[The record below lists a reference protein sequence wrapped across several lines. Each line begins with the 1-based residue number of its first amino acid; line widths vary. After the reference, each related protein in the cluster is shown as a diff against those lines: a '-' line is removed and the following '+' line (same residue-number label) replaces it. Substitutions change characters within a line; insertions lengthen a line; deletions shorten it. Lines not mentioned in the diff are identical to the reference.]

1 MNETYT
7 LKGTIKHIGQTQ
19 SFGDKG
25 FTKREFVVT
34 DKDDKYPQDIKFEAI
49 KERCDQL
56 NSISVGE
63 EVEVSFNLRGNEY
76 NGKHYVNLQAWR
88 VKSEGSIQPQGQPA
102 PTGHDAPPMN
112 QAVLTDGDDFIP
124 F

>member
-1 MNETYT
+1 MNGTYT
-7 LKGTIKHIGQTQ
+7 LKGTIKQIDQTQ

-56 NSISVGE
+56 DNISVGE

-76 NGKHYVNLQAWR
+76 NGKYYVNLQAWR
-88 VKSEGSIQPQGQPA
+88 VKSEGVKQEQHA
-102 PTGHDAPPMN
+102 PTGDGPPMN
-112 QAVLTDGDDFIP
+112 QAVPTDDDTDIP